1 MDSLTTSV
9 SVAAII
15 TACVQVVKILK
26 ETVEGL
32 KQAAELLLQL
42 LSQTER
48 VRLFLEQLSSLA
60 EQLKSRCDILWA
72 FSSRGTEATINE
84 LGLFVRDMARKPR
97 LMKLKML
104 LERSTANKLVK
115 KLHRHKQEISQ
126 VLLSVTT

>member
-60 EQLKSRCDILWA
+60 EQLKSRCDILC
-72 FSSRGTEATINE
+72 
-84 LGLFVRDMARKPR
+84 LGLQLPGY
-97 LMKLKML
+97 
-104 LERSTANKLVK
+104 RSY
-115 KLHRHKQEISQ
+115 HK
-126 VLLSVTT
+126 